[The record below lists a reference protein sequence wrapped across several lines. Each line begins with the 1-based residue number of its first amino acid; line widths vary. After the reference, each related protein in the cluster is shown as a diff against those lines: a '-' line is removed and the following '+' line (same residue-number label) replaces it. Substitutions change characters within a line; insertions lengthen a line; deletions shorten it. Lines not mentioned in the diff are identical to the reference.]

1 MTVSSATSGTSSTSS
16 TTSASSASTVTTT
29 GTTNSASIDWTALIN
44 AEVNAKLAQATN
56 ITTSITANQAKI
68 TAYQSLQT
76 ELSTLASGLSSLS
89 TSIINSIATNAF
101 ATRSA
106 TISSTG
112 DVSASSALNMS
123 VNSGSATGNH
133 TLQITQLATAQK
145 VIGSTQSSTS
155 TALGLSGTFSLGLAG
170 GSSAAISITS
180 GMSMQDVADTINAQ
194 TSTTNVQASIV
205 QVSSGSYEMVLT
217 GTQDA
222 ANITYSSTS
231 GDDIMNKLGV
241 TDTTG
246 AFTNVLQKA
255 QSAQFSLDGI
265 ALTRNTNDISDVL
278 SGVTFDLLQPT
289 PSGTSLNIS
298 IQTDTSQI
306 TTALQTFVTNYNAF
320 RDQVIAQSAQNSDGT
335 AASSAVLFGDSTM
348 RDIMTQL
355 QQVLSGTV
363 NGMTMADLGL
373 SFNENNELQLDTG
386 TLSTVL
392 TQNLAGVTK
401 LLAAQTTTS
410 SSQLNVVNTGTSP
423 QSFTLDVTV
432 DSTGTLNGASVGGD
446 SSGFS
451 VVGNT
456 IIGNSGTIYAG
467 MAFTYTGS
475 TSQSITVSSTSGLAS
490 QIYQLAHT
498 NAGTSGQLQTL
509 ITNLQSRDTDLQSQV
524 SDIQSNA
531 ATFKAQLQLQFANYQ
546 AAIESA
552 NNTLGYLSAL
562 LNASSSK

>member
-16 TTSASSASTVTTT
+16 TTSSGSASTVTTT
-29 GTTNSASIDWTALIN
+29 GTTNSTSIDWDALIE
-44 AEVNAKLAQATN
+44 AEVNAKLAAATS
-56 ITTSITANQAKI
+56 ITTTITANQAKI

-123 VNSGSATGNH
+123 VNSGSATGDH

-145 VIGSTQSSTS
+145 VIGSAQSSPS
-155 TALGLSGTFSLGLAG
+155 TALGYSGTFSLGLSG
-170 GSSAAISITS
+170 GTSTAISIAS
-180 GMSMQDVADTINAQ
+180 GMSMQDIVDTINAQ

-205 QVSSGSYEMVLT
+205 QVSSGSYQLVLT

-222 ANITYSSTS
+222 ADITYSSTS
-231 GDDIMNKLGV
+231 GDDILNKLGV
-241 TDTTG
+241 TGTSG
-246 AFTNVLQKA
+246 AFTDVLQKSQPA
-255 QSAQFSLDGI
+255 EFSLDGI

-298 IQTDTSQI
+298 IETDTSQI
-306 TTALQTFVTNYNAF
+306 TSALQTFVTNYNAF

-401 LLAAQTTTS
+401 LLSAQTATS
-410 SSQLNVVNTGTSP
+410 SSQLSVVNTGTSP

-432 DSTGTLNGASVGGD
+432 DSTGTLTGASIGGD

-467 MAFTYTGS
+467 MAFSYTGS
-475 TSQSITVSSTSGLAS
+475 TSQSITVTSTSGLAT
-490 QIYQLAHT
+490 QLYQLAQT
-498 NAGTSGQLQTL
+498 NAGTSGQLQTMNS
-509 ITNLQSRDTDLQSQV
+509 NLQSRDTDLQSQV

-531 ATFKAQLQLQFANYQ
+531 ATFKAQLQVQYANYQ

-552 NNTLGYLSAL
+552 NNTLGYLKAL
-562 LNASSSK
+562 LDAASSN

>member
-401 LLAAQTTTS
+401 LLSAQTTTS

-467 MAFTYTGS
+467 WRSPTPVRPRNRSPCRRHQALHRRS
-475 TSQSITVSSTSGLAS
+475 TSSRTPMPGPAAS
-490 QIYQLAHT
+490 C
-498 NAGTSGQLQTL
+498 
-509 ITNLQSRDTDLQSQV
+509 RR
-524 SDIQSNA
+524 
-531 ATFKAQLQLQFANYQ
+531 
-546 AAIESA
+546 
-552 NNTLGYLSAL
+552 
-562 LNASSSK
+562 